1 MGSAVSSAETA
12 ALDPTAMDAGIVWK
26 AIAVA
31 SPRVMVAEAVFV
43 GSAREVTVNVR
54 VKTPGPGGK

>member
-1 MGSAVSSAETA
+1 MPGS
-12 ALDPTAMDAGIVWK
+12 VWK